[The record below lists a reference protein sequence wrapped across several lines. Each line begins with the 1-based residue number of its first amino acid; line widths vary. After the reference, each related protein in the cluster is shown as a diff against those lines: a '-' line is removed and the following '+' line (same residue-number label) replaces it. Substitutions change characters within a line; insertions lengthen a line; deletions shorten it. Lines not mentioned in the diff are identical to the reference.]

1 MSPEPTLDPT
11 PATAPASRR
20 KIIIGSIVALV
31 VAAVVLVFFVLPAE
45 RGLDLTGSGE
55 TTGLNNLAEAGEM
68 TELERGALR
77 EGVLTLSDQTM
88 HTDRWERELAPYE
101 AVEFKYTMDQG
112 QPMLFSWRAT
122 APVNYDMHSHPFE
135 GGEELTESYGVGN
148 AQQMQGLYV
157 APFTGIHGW
166 YWQNRTLD
174 NVTIVLETTG
184 GFTHSTIF
192 EGGAPQERL
201 IAGEQPTPS
210 RLPENHQMQQ
220 PDEG

>member
-1 MSPEPTLDPT
+1 MSTDPI
-11 PATAPASRR
+11 PTAPVSRR
-20 KIIIGSIVALV
+20 KIIIATLVALV
-31 VAAVVLVFFVLPAE
+31 IAGVALVFFILPAE
-45 RGLDLTGSGE
+45 RGIDLTGSGE
-55 TTGLNNLAEAGEM
+55 TSGLTNLAEAGEM

-88 HTDRWERELAPYE
+88 HTDRWERELGPYE
-101 AVEFKYTMDQG
+101 AIEFKYTMEEG
-112 QPMLFSWRAT
+112 QPMLFSWHST
-122 APVNYDMHSHPFE
+122 GPLNYDMHSHPFE

-148 AQQMQGLYV
+148 AEAVQGLYV

-174 NVTIVLETTG
+174 NVTLTLEASG

-192 EGGAPQERL
+192 EGGAPQDRP
-201 IAGEQPTPS
+201 ITGEEQAPS
-210 RLPENHQMQQ
+210 RLPEGHQMQN

>member
-1 MSPEPTLDPT
+1 MSTDPT
-11 PATAPASRR
+11 ATAPSRK
-20 KIIIGSIVALV
+20 KIIIGVIVALL
-31 VAAVVLVFFVLPAE
+31 VAAIALVFFILPAE

-55 TTGLNNLAEAGEM
+55 KSGLTNLAEAAEM

-77 EGVLTLSDQTM
+77 EGVLTLSNQTI

-101 AVEFKYTMDQG
+101 AVEFKYTMEEG
-112 QPMLFSWRAT
+112 QPLIFNWRAT
-122 APVNYDMHSHPFE
+122 SPVNYDMHSHPFE
-135 GGEELTESYGVGN
+135 GGEELTESYGVGE
-148 AQQMQGLYV
+148 AQAMQGLYV

-174 NVTIVLETTG
+174 TVTVTLETTG

-192 EGGAPQERL
+192 EGGMPQERP
-201 IAGEQPTPS
+201 IAGEDAAQP
-210 RLPENHQMQQ
+210 RLPEGHQMQQ

>member
-1 MSPEPTLDPT
+1 MSTDPV
-11 PATAPASRR
+11 PAGAGPSRK
-20 KIIIGSIVALV
+20 KIIIGSLIALV
-31 VAAVVLVFFVLPAE
+31 LSASILVFFILPAE
-45 RGLDLTGSGE
+45 FGRDPSG
-55 TTGLNNLAEAGEM
+55 TGEM

-101 AVEFKYTMDQG
+101 AVEFKYTMAEG
-112 QPMLFSWRAT
+112 QPMIFSWSGSGELH
-122 APVNYDMHSHPFE
+122 YDMHSHPFE
-135 GGEELTESYGVGN
+135 GGTEMTESYGIGN
-148 AQQMQGLYV
+148 AQTVHGLYV

-174 NVTIVLETTG
+174 NVTLVLEATG

-192 EGGAPQERL
+192 DGPSPTERP
-201 IAGEQPTPS
+201 IAGEQQAPA
-210 RLPENHQMQQ
+210 RLPEEHQMQK